1 MCNYTIEDFDK
12 PKFLVGCLYN
22 WRFIEILY
30 HYSNTYASDSSS
42 LILYLLALSYNV
54 QLL

>member
-22 WRFIEILY
+22 GGLSKFSTITPILT
-30 HYSNTYASDSSS
+30 HLTAHPSSYIYW
-42 LILYLLALSYNV
+42 L
-54 QLL
+54 